1 MTPACGHLFLVPL
14 VGWYCARFQ
23 ASHDASE
30 DNPALGGGEQT
41 LVIARLALG
50 LRKLRI
56 GFRLALG
63 ARQHSALACLV

>member
-1 MTPACGHLFLVPL
+1 MTPACGHLFLVPF
-14 VGWYCARFQ
+14 VGRYCARFQ
-23 ASHDASE
+23 ASHEASE

-56 GFRLALG
+56 GFRLALD

>member
-14 VGWYCARFQ
+14 VGRYCARFQ

-56 GFRLALG
+56 GL
-63 ARQHSALACLV
+63 